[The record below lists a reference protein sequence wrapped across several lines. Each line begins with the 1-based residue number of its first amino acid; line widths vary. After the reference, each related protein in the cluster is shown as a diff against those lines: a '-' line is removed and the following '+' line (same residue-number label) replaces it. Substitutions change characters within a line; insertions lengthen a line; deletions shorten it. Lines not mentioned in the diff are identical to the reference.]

1 MDDSSSL
8 VWILVVAII
17 IFNGLLAA
25 AEVGVISLRRSRLKF
40 LADEDKRAQVISQ
53 LLEKPEVFFAS
64 LQVWVTLLGVSGGAV
79 ATLLSIKLFK
89 PLFGDGGEGKAA
101 LLGTLVMT
109 FLLFLFGELVPKN
122 LAIRKAEAFSLK
134 SAYLVKFLYFAAY
147 PFVKL
152 FATLSGWIASLLGGG
167 EKLEGLESITE
178 EEIEILLEEGSKG
191 GSIEQGEKEMIASIF
206 DFTDTT
212 AKEIMV
218 PRIDVVGVEADETIE
233 KVLELVSKTGYSR
246 LPVYKENMD
255 NIIGIVHAKDA
266 IRRFREGKRSTPARR
281 IARPAYFV
289 PESKKIDEL
298 LEEMQRNRTQMAI
311 VVDEYGGTAGIV
323 TLEDIL
329 EEIVGEIKDEY
340 DRESELIE
348 RIDEKTAIVD
358 ARALIE
364 DVNEELGLSLSD
376 EEADTLGGLVYAL
389 LGKVPE
395 EGESVDLED
404 INLTVEKT
412 DGRRITKVRITKKEV
427 LGGEN
432 SFGGKD

>member
-1 MDDSSSL
+1 MDDSSFL
-8 VWILVVAII
+8 IWLLVVFII

-40 LADEDKRAQVISQ
+40 LADEDKRARVIAQ
-53 LLEKPEVFFAS
+53 LLEKPEIFFAS
-64 LQVWVTLLGVSGGAV
+64 LQVWITLLGVAGGAV
-79 ATLLSIKLFK
+79 ATLVSIKLFK
-89 PLFGDGGEGKAA
+89 PLFGEGGEGKAA
-101 LLGTLVMT
+101 LLGTLLMT

-134 SAYLVKFLYFAAY
+134 SAYLVKFLYLAAY

-152 FATLSGWIASLLGGG
+152 FATLSGGIASLLGGG
-167 EKLEGLESITE
+167 ERLEGMESITE
-178 EEIEILLEEGSKG
+178 EEIEILLEEGSKE
-191 GSIEQGEKEMIASIF
+191 GSIEQEEKEMIASIF

-266 IRRFREGKRSTPARR
+266 IRRYREGKKTTPAKR

-298 LEEMQRNRTQMAI
+298 LKEMQRNRTQMAI

-329 EEIVGEIKDEY
+329 
-340 DRESELIE
+340 
-348 RIDEKTAIVD
+348 
-358 ARALIE
+358 
-364 DVNEELGLSLSD
+364 
-376 EEADTLGGLVYAL
+376 
-389 LGKVPE
+389 
-395 EGESVDLED
+395 
-404 INLTVEKT
+404 
-412 DGRRITKVRITKKEV
+412 
-427 LGGEN
+427 
-432 SFGGKD
+432 